1 MSWNALVTMINT
13 LRYSLRAE
21 FPAVL
26 VFLVLVILLV
36 YAILVVHRKEKQ
48 LIESKRLILEIYRLF
63 CSHGLQDK
71 AKHILLDHLLKDIT
85 KPKQDNH

>member
-1 MSWNALVTMINT
+1 MSWNAFVIIINA
-13 LRYSLRAE
+13 LRYSLWVD

-26 VFLVLVILLV
+26 VFLVLAILLIC
-36 YAILVVHRKEKQ
+36 AILVVRQKQKQ
-48 LIESKRLILEIYRLF
+48 LIESKCLILEMYKLF

-71 AKHILLDHLLKDIT
+71 AKHILPDHLLKDIT